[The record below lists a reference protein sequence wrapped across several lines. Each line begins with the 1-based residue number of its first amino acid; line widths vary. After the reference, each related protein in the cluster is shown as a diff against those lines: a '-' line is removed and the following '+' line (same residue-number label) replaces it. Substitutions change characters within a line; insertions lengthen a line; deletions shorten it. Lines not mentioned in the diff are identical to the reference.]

1 MDGNIINGGDV
12 VRKILDFGD
21 EFIRHLVE
29 KKLCIL
35 CFSVMTWVKV
45 ICVKVLNKQSDFLK
59 KYIFPMFQCSTTPV
73 IKLIV
78 NFCFLINVWHK
89 MVLDKLDIFCLII
102 SVFLYMLNYY
112 INSTCLNQHLLD
124 KIYACSRTVSMYVS
138 RLDLILLF
146 RGYDIELFTELTFF
160 L

>member
-29 KKLCIL
+29 KNYV
-35 CFSVMTWVKV
+35 FYAF
-45 ICVKVLNKQSDFLK
+45 QSWHGLRL
-59 KYIFPMFQCSTTPV
+59 YVSMCWTNSRISSRNIFPMFQCSTIPV

-112 INSTCLNQHLLD
+112 YINSTCLNQHLLE
-124 KIYACSRTVSMYVS
+124 KIYACNRTVSMYVS

>member
-29 KKLCIL
+29 IFFCIL

-45 ICVKVLNKQSDFLK
+45 IRVNVLNKQSDFLK
-59 KYIFPMFQCSTTPV
+59 KYIFPMFQCSTIPV

-78 NFCFLINVWHK
+78 NFCFLINV
-89 MVLDKLDIFCLII
+89 
-102 SVFLYMLNYY
+102 
-112 INSTCLNQHLLD
+112 
-124 KIYACSRTVSMYVS
+124 
-138 RLDLILLF
+138 
-146 RGYDIELFTELTFF
+146 
-160 L
+160 